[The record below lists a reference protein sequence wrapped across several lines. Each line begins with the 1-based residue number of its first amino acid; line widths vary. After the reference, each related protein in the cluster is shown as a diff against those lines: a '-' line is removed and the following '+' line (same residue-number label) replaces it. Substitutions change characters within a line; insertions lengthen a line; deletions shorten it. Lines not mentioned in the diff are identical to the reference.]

1 MNNETENIRHSLT
14 APIDQNNDE
23 ATSFQLGTVLTE
35 DEVKSAVN
43 ELAVHSFVD
52 KFPRVE
58 KFYADAPIPNQTYA
72 LISFTPARGAR
83 PDSDGVF
90 GMIKVRGTFS
100 NQMEADNYAERL
112 IRSDSYHPIYYTYV
126 GKPFPLSKNGKYISE
141 TKEIDIK
148 KKITEETSKNIRSQ
162 RDDDDNT
169 IKELKERE
177 EALLSDCK
185 EDKEYDPVDR
195 YTELAVKR
203 AQLKFTYVE
212 QAKKMVEI
220 KQLVKNAE
228 KEINELNEKYPDC
241 RDRYYDVYRNARK
254 KANLPWDDQS
264 FIKYMGDDLQLDLED
279 VKY

>member
-1 MNNETENIRHSLT
+1 MSTENNIIHSLSAPFDQVKGLPT
-14 APIDQNNDE
+14 AFNTGMN
-23 ATSFQLGTVLTE
+23 LTE
-35 DEVKSAVN
+35 EEHKAAVN
-43 ELAVHSFVD
+43 ELVDRTFVD
-52 KFPRVE
+52 KFPRTE
-58 KFYADAPIPNQTYA
+58 KFYADKPLPNQTFG
-72 LISFTPARGAR
+72 LISFTPSRGAQ
-83 PDSDGVF
+83 PDSDGVY
-90 GMIKVRGTFS
+90 GICKIRGTFS
-100 NQMEADNYAERL
+100 NQMEADNWADHL

-141 TKEIDIK
+141 TKEIDIR

-169 IKELKERE
+169 IKELKEQE
-177 EALLSDCK
+177 EALLADCK
-185 EDKEYDPVDR
+185 DDKEYDPIGR

-203 AQLKFTYVE
+203 AHLKFTYVE

-241 RDRYYDVYRNARK
+241 REKYYDVYMNARK
-254 KANLPWDDQS
+254 KANLPFDDQS
-264 FIKYMGDDLQLDLED
+264 FIKYLGDDLQLDLDD